1 MLKLNL
7 QMFAEG
13 DEPGNDS
20 TLDNEPG
27 LSPSEQFDQMYYGTD
42 DDQQDDDADNDT
54 VNNDSGDVAG
64 GDTDPADGDDD
75 QQNQQN
81 QQAQQQPWKNQ
92 QNADFAAQRRRQE
105 EAMRQQAAVDAAYAR
120 IYAGQT
126 NPYTGKPILT
136 EADYNAYVQQ
146 HTMEQLKQADVDPGM
161 FQNAV
166 KSSPEV
172 QRANAIIQQQQQ
184 MQEQIRQQQQAQ
196 QLQISL
202 EAIKK
207 FDKDVK
213 TFDDIAKNPHFAD
226 IEKMWQKGYSLD
238 DAYYL
243 ANRAEIEQK
252 RQAAVKQQVINQT
265 AGKKHLKTTGQNGAG
280 NEVHVPAETLAI
292 YREMM
297 PNATDDEI
305 RAHYARLNKK

>member
-1 MLKLNL
+1 
-7 QMFAEG
+7 
-13 DEPGNDS
+13 
-20 TLDNEPG
+20 
-27 LSPSEQFDQMYYGTD
+27 
-42 DDQQDDDADNDT
+42 
-54 VNNDSGDVAG
+54 
-64 GDTDPADGDDD
+64 
-75 QQNQQN
+75 
-81 QQAQQQPWKNQ
+81 
-92 QNADFAAQRRRQE
+92 
-105 EAMRQQAAVDAAYAR
+105 
-120 IYAGQT
+120 
-126 NPYTGKPILT
+126 
-136 EADYNAYVQQ
+136 
-146 HTMEQLKQADVDPGM
+146 
-161 FQNAV
+161 
-166 KSSPEV
+166 
-172 QRANAIIQQQQQ
+172 

-213 TFDDIAKNPHFAD
+213 TFDDIIKNPHFAD
-226 IEKMWQKGYSLD
+226 IDAMFQKGYSLE

-243 ANRAEIEQK
+243 ANRAEMEQK